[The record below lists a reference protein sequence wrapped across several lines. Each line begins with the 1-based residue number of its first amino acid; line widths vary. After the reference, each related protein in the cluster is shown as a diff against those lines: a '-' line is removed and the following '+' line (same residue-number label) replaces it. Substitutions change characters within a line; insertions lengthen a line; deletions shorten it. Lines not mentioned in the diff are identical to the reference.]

1 MRRRAAVVAA
11 AVLAASL
18 AAAVPALPASGADYP
33 GVPTSPGPWTP
44 TDPVGPDGFRH
55 PTAATR
61 IWRAESPSVVRIGTS
76 VRGRAIVARRQG
88 PADAPYALL
97 VLGQMHGSEP
107 AGRRVVERVRALRA
121 PGSVQVWTISTMNP
135 DGSVAGTRRNAR
147 GVDLNRN
154 FPHRWAP
161 TYTSRIYFPGTSA
174 ASEPETRAMMRF
186 LDQLRPDLVVSLH
199 QAFNSVDLGNPKTR
213 AWAARLAAAFGL
225 PTRTVPCRGPCAGT
239 LTGWYNTT
247 YAGFAV
253 TVELPATVPDAAA
266 RRYARAA
273 LSVGGR
279 IPTG

>member
-1 MRRRAAVVAA
+1 MRRSAVLVAA

-18 AAAVPALPASGADYP
+18 AAAVPVLPASGADDP
-33 GVPTSPGPWTP
+33 GAPTSPGPWTP
-44 TDPVGPDGFRH
+44 TDPVGPDGYHH
-55 PTAATR
+55 PTVATR
-61 IWRAESPSVVRIGTS
+61 IWRAESPAVVRVGIS

-88 PADAPYALL
+88 PADAPYVLL

-107 AGRRVVERVRALRA
+107 AGRRVVEKVRALRA
-121 PGSVQVWTISTMNP
+121 PGSEQVWPISTMNP

-161 TYTSRIYFPGTSA
+161 TYTSRVYYPGPYA
-174 ASEPETRAMMRF
+174 ASEPETRAMMTF
-186 LDQLRPDLVVSLH
+186 LDRLRPDLVVSLH
-199 QAFNSVDLGNPKTR
+199 QAFNSIDLGNPKTR

-253 TVELPATVPDAAA
+253 TVELPAAVPDAAA
-266 RRYARAA
+266 GRYARAA
-273 LSVGGR
+273 LSVGAR
-279 IPTG
+279 IPAG

>member
-1 MRRRAAVVAA
+1 
-11 AVLAASL
+11 VLAASL

-135 DGSVAGTRRNAR
+135 DGSVAGT
-147 GVDLNRN
+147 
-154 FPHRWAP
+154 
-161 TYTSRIYFPGTSA
+161 
-174 ASEPETRAMMRF
+174 
-186 LDQLRPDLVVSLH
+186 
-199 QAFNSVDLGNPKTR
+199 
-213 AWAARLAAAFGL
+213 
-225 PTRTVPCRGPCAGT
+225 

-253 TVELPATVPDAAA
+253 TVELPAAVPDAAA